1 MRNGI
6 IPWLSLCV
14 LLVLASGPARAS
26 GLSAEL
32 DRTRIGADETL
43 SLHLV
48 ADGDLK
54 GEPDFS
60 PLEKDFDILGQ
71 STGTSM
77 SIVNGTVSHTQ
88 EWTLALAPRRTGRL
102 TVPAI
107 RLGGAQ
113 SQPIQVEV
121 GTGNQAAPAGASK
134 PVFVDTRVET
144 KDPYVQQGFTYRVR
158 ALYREQPRR
167 ATLTNPEAEGAILEQ
182 AGEDKSYAEMVDGQ
196 RYSVIERTFRVIPQR
211 SGPLTIRG
219 PRLDA
224 VLPAARQG
232 PRRSPFADFD
242 DSFGGP
248 MFQGFPNLADLGAG
262 RRVVERGP
270 DRTVEVRP
278 QPSGTGTT
286 WLPAESVTLTDE
298 WTPAP
303 PRFRVG
309 EPITRTLVI
318 TAQGPTGVQLP
329 TLDPGAPDGV
339 KVYPEPP
346 KIEDLPG
353 NAAPSALKT
362 LKIALVPTRAGPLTL
377 PEIRLPW
384 WDTVADKPRVAVIPQ
399 RTVQVAPA
407 ADGAKT
413 VEPQPQVQPKTE
425 PAAQLPSGTQAQPD
439 PRQDEGSRLPGGSE
453 GGPKPPRGPLAWVA
467 GAGPWPWLAL
477 LLGLGWLGT
486 LFWHWR
492 ARRGGSGGPASAG
505 KGQGPEA
512 ESLRSA
518 RTSVRAACR
527 ASDPRATRA
536 ALLAWGQAR
545 WRGNAPAGLGE
556 LAVRLS
562 AGLAQPILSGIDRAS
577 YAASADPWDGP
588 AAWTALEPLLVAAER
603 ETADQ
608 AQGPL
613 PELYPRLGC

>member
-14 LLVLASGPARAS
+14 LLVLASGPARA
-26 GLSAEL
+26 GDLSAEL
-32 DRTRIGADETL
+32 DRTRIGSGETL

-48 ADGDLK
+48 ANGDLK
-54 GEPDFS
+54 GEPDLS
-60 PLEKDFDILGQ
+60 GLQKDFEVLGQ

-77 SIVNGTVSHTQ
+77 SIVNGTVSHTR
-88 EWTLALAPRRTGRL
+88 EWTLELSPRRAGRL

-107 RLGGAQ
+107 GLGGAK
-113 SQPIQVEV
+113 SQPIPVEV
-121 GTGNQAAPAGASK
+121 ATGDQAAPAGAAK
-134 PVFVDTRVET
+134 PVFLDTRVDS

-167 ATLTNPEAEGAILEQ
+167 ATLTNPEAEGAIIEQ
-182 AGEDKSYAEMVDGQ
+182 AGEDKTYAEMVDGQ

-224 VLPAARQG
+224 LMPAERHG
-232 PRRSPFADFD
+232 PRRSPFADFE
-242 DSFGGP
+242 DSFGAP

-278 QPSGTGTT
+278 QPDGTGAT
-286 WLPAESVTLTDE
+286 WLPAESVGLTDE
-298 WTPAP
+298 WTPSP

-309 EPITRTLVI
+309 EPMTRTLII
-318 TAQGPTGVQLP
+318 TAQGATAAQLP

-346 KIEDLPG
+346 KVEDLPG

-384 WDTVADKPRVAVIPQ
+384 WDTVADRARVAVIPQ
-399 RTVQVAPA
+399 RTVQVEPA
-407 ADGAKT
+407 ADGART
-413 VEPQPQVQPKTE
+413 VEPQGKVQPTTE
-425 PAAQLPSGTQAQPD
+425 PAAQLPGGTQAQPVLG
-439 PRQDEGSRLPGGSE
+439 QGEGSSTLPGGSD
-453 GGPKPPRGPLAWVA
+453 GAPQAPRGPLAWLA

-486 LFWHWR
+486 LLWYWR
-492 ARRGGSGGPASAG
+492 VRRGGGGPVPAG
-505 KGQGPEA
+505 KGRDPRA

-518 RTSVRAACR
+518 RASVRAACR
-527 ASDPRATRA
+527 ASDPRATRT

-556 LAVRLS
+556 LAARLG
-562 AGLAQPILSGIDRAS
+562 AAPAETILAGIDRAN

-588 AAWTALEPLLVAAER
+588 AAWVALEPLLVAAER

-613 PELYPRLGC
+613 PELYPRLG